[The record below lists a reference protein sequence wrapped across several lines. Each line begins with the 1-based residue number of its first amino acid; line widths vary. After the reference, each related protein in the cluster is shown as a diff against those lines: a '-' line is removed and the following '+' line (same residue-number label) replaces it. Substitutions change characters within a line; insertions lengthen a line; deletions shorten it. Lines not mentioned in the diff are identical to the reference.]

1 MKKVFLAFAIV
12 AASFAANAQTTFGVK
27 AGANLANLK
36 ASGSG
41 ISFSFENKVG
51 LNAGGFATIPVASN
65 INIQPEVV
73 FSMEGA
79 KFMDSKINLSYVNV
93 PVLFQYQS
101 SGFFGETGPQLGLL
115 LAAKEDDGDESV
127 DVKEGYETIN
137 LSWAI
142 GAGYRLS
149 NGLGFNAR
157 YNLGLSNIAK
167 TEDSEEGTL
176 KSNVFQFGLTFSFGG
191 SAKK

>member
-1 MKKVFLAFAIV
+1 MKKVLFVFAIA

-36 ASGSG
+36 VSSSGFNL
-41 ISFSFENKVG
+41 SFDSKIG

-65 INIQPEVV
+65 INIQPEAV

-79 KFMDSKINLSYVNV
+79 ESEGTKFNLNYVNV
-93 PVLFQYQS
+93 PVLFQYHS
-101 SGFFGETGPQLGLL
+101 SGFYGETGPQLGLL
-115 LAAKEDDGDESV
+115 MSAKATEDGDTE
-127 DVKEGYETIN
+127 DMKEAFETIN

-157 YNLGLSNIAK
+157 YNLGLSNISK
-167 TEDSEEGTL
+167 TEDSDEGTL
-176 KSNVFQFGLTFSFGG
+176 KSNVFQFGLTFTFGG
-191 SAKK
+191 GAKK